1 MNLARS
7 SYYYSPRGRR
17 RADEPQL
24 TTRIQAICERLPGYG
39 YRRVTRQLRREGW
52 TINHK
57 RVARIMADQHLQAEV
72 PHSFT
77 VTSDGAAL
85 APFPNLAR
93 GLRPN
98 VPNQLWVADL
108 TYIHVV
114 QGFIYLAV
122 ILDAWSRKVVG
133 YAISR
138 NMDTRVTLA
147 ALKAAIAT
155 RRPSPGCIH
164 HSDRGS
170 QYAAAEYRQ
179 LLEQHGLVGSMSRRA
194 NPYDNAKAES
204 FMKTLKYEEI
214 YLNDY
219 DTFEDVVA
227 QLPRFIDDIY
237 NTERLHSALDYVSPV
252 EFEINHARQAA

>member
-17 RADEPQL
+17 RPDEPQL
-24 TTRIQAICERLPGYG
+24 IARIQAICERLPGYG
-39 YRRVTRQLRREGW
+39 YRRVTEQLRREGW
-52 TINHK
+52 TINRK
-57 RVARIMADQHLQAEV
+57 RVARIMAAEDLQAEW
-72 PHSFT
+72 PRPFT

-85 APFPNLAR
+85 APFPNLAA
-93 GLRPN
+93 GFRPGAA
-98 VPNQLWVADL
+98 NQLWVADL
-108 TYIHVV
+108 TYIHVI
-114 QGFIYLAV
+114 QGFVFLAV

-138 NMDTRVTLA
+138 NMDIRLTLA

-155 RRPSPGCIH
+155 RRPAPGCIH

-170 QYAAAEYRQ
+170 QYAATEYRQ
-179 LLEQHGLVGSMSRRA
+179 LLEQHGLIGSMSRKA

-204 FMKTLKYEEI
+204 FIKTLKYEEI

-227 QLPRFIDDIY
+227 QLPRFIDDVY